1 MARVFVPTLFRT
13 LCDGRQD
20 LDVPAATL
28 EDLLRG
34 IDALCP
40 GFYDRVVK
48 DGRVRGELAVAIDSE
63 AATYPLH
70 EPLRADAHVTI
81 IPAIGGG

>member
-1 MARVFVPTLFRT
+1 MARVFVPTLFRP
-13 LCDGRQD
+13 LCGGQAN
-20 LDVPAATL
+20 LDVPGATL
-28 EDLLRG
+28 DELLHG
-34 IDALCP
+34 IDGLCP

-70 EPLRADAHVTI
+70 EPIRPDAHVTI